1 MCVAAQVKRGIRV
14 AGYIAM
20 STFMSGKINTHNACL
35 LYAFVQCYNYIFSE
49 DCVGVL

>member
-1 MCVAAQVKRGIRV
+1 M
-14 AGYIAM
+14 GYIVM
-20 STFMSGKINTHNACL
+20 STFMSEKLKTPDNACL

>member
-1 MCVAAQVKRGIRV
+1 MCVATWSKEGSGL

-20 STFMSGKINTHNACL
+20 STFMSRKINIHNACL
-35 LYAFVQCYNYIFSE
+35 LCAFVQCYNYIFSE